1 MSERT
6 AVLVVDDSFEAR
18 WIAWQQRGRVR
29 DAASRGYFTDV
40 ASLVALVLGA
50 RLMYVFFT
58 GR

>member
-18 WIAWQQRGRVR
+18 WIAWQVRGLAR
-29 DAASRGYFTDV
+29 DAASSVHMTD
-40 ASLVALVLGA
+40 LVSVVGFVLGA
-50 RLMYVFFT
+50 LLLYVIYT